1 MARQFTP
8 KQVAQAIGVSE
19 SSLKRWCDKGLL
31 ETEKTAGGHRRLTID
46 AVVKFVRSTG
56 QQLLRPELIGLVAGG
71 GRKATLDKQAAA
83 VLASLTAGDDL
94 ALRRVV
100 LESYLGGVSLAEV
113 CDRWLAPAFAKIGHG
128 WENGTLA
135 VYQERRAVEICQRLL
150 FELAALLPRPQRDA
164 PSAMGGTLAG
174 DPYQLATA
182 MVELVL
188 RDAGWQAQSYG
199 AGLPA
204 ETLVA
209 AIETT
214 RPRLVWLSVSAFESR
229 QNLTAAVAL
238 IAAAATRCGTA
249 LVIGGRALGEDV
261 RRDLT
266 FSAYGDNLHHL
277 LGFARTL
284 CPTTDRPNASEVAAR
299 L

>member
-1 MARQFTP
+1 MSRQCTP

-31 ETEKTAGGHRRLTID
+31 QTEKTAGGHRRLTID

-56 QQLLRPELIGLVAGG
+56 QQLLRPELIGLVAAEG
-71 GRKATLDKQAAA
+71 KATRDKSTAA
-83 VLASLTAGDDL
+83 VVAALTAGDDQ

-100 LESYLGGVSLAEV
+100 LELYLGGATLADL
-113 CDRWLAPAFAKIGHG
+113 CDRWLAPAFAQIGHG
-128 WENGTLA
+128 WEAGEVA

-150 FELAALLPRPQRDA
+150 FELAALLPQPQRDA
-164 PSAMGGTLAG
+164 PSAIGGTLAG
-174 DPYQLATA
+174 DLYQLATS

-188 RDAGWQAQSYG
+188 RDAGWSAQSFG
-199 AGLPA
+199 VGLPA

-214 RPRLVWLSVSAFESR
+214 KPRLVWLSVSTFDSR
-229 QNLTAAVAL
+229 ASF
-238 IAAAATRCGTA
+238 AAAAAAISLAATHVGAA

-261 RRDLT
+261 RRDLS
-266 FSAYGDNLHHL
+266 FSAYGDNLLHL

-284 CPTTDRPNASEVAAR
+284 YPTAEAVVAPAR
-299 L
+299 